1 MSQDKELEIQLQ
13 FLDEAQEYLD
23 TVEAALLG
31 LANSGVDSQKINAA
45 LRAAHSVKG
54 GAAMMGFQALSQLAH
69 RLEDSFK
76 VLKVQ
81 RNTIA
86 IDAELEWLLLSGL
99 DCLRR
104 VAEECRQRRSIDPGW
119 LNDQAHPIFDQL
131 RDRLGEPQAED
142 ANSVLSPEEGQD
154 VVRLIFETEVD
165 GCLQRLEIAIQDN
178 DPCLREEVEILAQEL
193 EGLGEMLQLPAF
205 TQLCQSI
212 SQHLT
217 ATDRIDAVAQ
227 AALEAWR
234 RSQAC
239 VLTGNYSALPNQI
252 QIEGVMVSEV
262 GTEATPFDWGTDAAS
277 GAIEPA
283 TVDTFFD
290 VAEFDQAFDAAEFD
304 AAAFNQTEFEQ
315 TEFEQTEF
323 EQTEFD
329 RSEFDYTD
337 QAATNSLADFEEFE
351 PTSETDPSF
360 VSESNDELSTESSS
374 LSVFD
379 PPEPESNT
387 PESNIPESNIP
398 ESNIPETSV
407 NVETQIIKA
416 DRAETQKDYPSR
428 ENHKTEFRI
437 ANDSSST
444 TVKEETQDNTV
455 RVPVK
460 HLNQLNDLL
469 GELTIERNRLDLHL
483 KRLRSLIRTMTL
495 RVQVLDQSNSQLRT
509 AYDRVSTKSTNS
521 TLPLLPAAVNAG
533 ISFESIPV
541 ADSNDYL
548 NDQFDERF
556 DALEMDRYNELHLLS
571 QEVMETIV
579 QIQEV
584 TSDVELGL
592 DDTEQINR
600 DLHKTTKQLQ
610 IGLSQVRM
618 RPLAD
623 VIDRFPK
630 AIRELSLQ
638 YSKPVQLKVH
648 GSNTLVDR
656 NILEA
661 LSDPLLHLIRNAF
674 DHGIEDPEARRSQG
688 KPEQGLIEIQA
699 FHRGNRT
706 IITVRDDGRGI
717 PLEKIRARARQ
728 MGLDEM
734 LLAAATDEELLSLIF
749 EPGFSTT
756 DRVTDLSGRGIGMD
770 VVRNNLKQVRG
781 EIRVSTEAGLGTTFT
796 LSVPFTLSIAR
807 VLLAESGGML
817 IAFPTDVIEEVTI
830 LQPDHVTSTA
840 GSEAL
845 RWQDQLLHLVRLSR
859 WLKFNCPRQMD
870 GLETPPTINDPAVLI
885 LNQGEQKIGLQ
896 IDRCWGE
903 QEVAIRKV
911 EGDLPLPPGF
921 NSCTIL
927 GDGRVVPLVSLSEM
941 LHWIASCDRSEF
953 LAADSSVANGL
964 PESTGRWLPAPTI
977 ISTRK
982 PTILVVDDS
991 INVRRLLALT
1001 LEKAGY
1007 QVAQAKDGQD
1017 AIDKLTA
1024 GLQVQAV
1031 ICDIEMPRLDGY
1043 GFLAKV
1049 KSNPTLEQLP
1059 VAMLTS
1065 RSGDKHRQLAMNL
1078 GATAYFSKP
1087 YNEQVLLQTLGRLID
1102 LAPAS

>member
-54 GAAMMGFQALSQLAH
+54 GAAMMGFQALSQLSH

-81 RNTIA
+81 KNTIA
-86 IDAELEWLLLSGL
+86 IDTDLEWLLLSGL

-104 VAEECRQRRSIDPGW
+104 VTEDCRQRRSIDAAW
-119 LNDQAHPIFDQL
+119 LNDHAQPIFDQL

-142 ANSVLSPEEGQD
+142 ATSVLSPEEGQD

-165 GCLQRLEIAIQDN
+165 GCLQRLETAIQTQ

-212 SQHLT
+212 AQHLT
-217 ATDRIDAVAQ
+217 STDRVVVVAQ

-239 VLTGNYSALPNQI
+239 VLTGNHSALPDRI
-252 QIEGVMVSEV
+252 QVEGVVISDAASPEI
-262 GTEATPFDWGTDAAS
+262 AAFDWGTES
-277 GAIEPA
+277 ISEAIEPA
-283 TVDTFFD
+283 VDPFFHSTD
-290 VAEFDQAFDAAEFD
+290 FEQSEFASAEFDDFNDTDRSPVEPLVDSDEFDVPAALASTELTNFELTGSELTKADQLDSEQVDAATPHSPTFHQESLDSF
-304 AAAFNQTEFEQ
+304 
-315 TEFEQTEF
+315 
-323 EQTEFD
+323 
-329 RSEFDYTD
+329 
-337 QAATNSLADFEEFE
+337 TNPF
-351 PTSETDPSF
+351 
-360 VSESNDELSTESSS
+360 S
-374 LSVFD
+374 LS
-379 PPEPESNT
+379 EL
-387 PESNIPESNIP
+387 
-398 ESNIPETSV
+398 
-407 NVETQIIKA
+407 
-416 DRAETQKDYPSR
+416 
-428 ENHKTEFRI
+428 
-437 ANDSSST
+437 DSSSVNT
-444 TVKEETQDNTV
+444 DYEAQIVKSDRSDAQTFHSPKDTYKAEFQISSDTASASFTEEIQDNTV

-460 HLNQLNDLL
+460 HLNHLNDLL

-495 RVQVLDQSNSQLRT
+495 RVQVLDQSNSQLRN
-509 AYDRVSTKSTNS
+509 AYDRVTTKSLTTSPLLLASANVEVPLESISTTNS
-521 TLPLLPAAVNAG
+521 ENHLHN
-533 ISFESIPV
+533 
-541 ADSNDYL
+541 
-548 NDQFDERF
+548 QFDERF

-584 TSDVELGL
+584 TSDIELGL

-618 RPLAD
+618 RPLSD
-623 VIDRFPK
+623 VVDRFPK

-638 YSKPVQLKVH
+638 YNKPVQLKVH

-674 DHGIEDPEARRSQG
+674 DHGIEDSETRRSHG

-717 PLEKIRARARQ
+717 SLEKIRSRAQQ

-807 VLLAESGGML
+807 VLLAEAGGML

-830 LQPDHVTSTA
+830 LEPEQVTNTA

-845 RWQDQLLHLVRLSR
+845 RWHDQLLQLIRLSR

-870 GLETPPTINDPAVLI
+870 GLETPPTINEPAVLI
-885 LNQGEQKIGLQ
+885 LNQADQRMGMQ

-903 QEVAIRKV
+903 QEVALRKV
-911 EGDLPLPPGF
+911 EGNLPLPPGF

-927 GDGRVVPLVSLSEM
+927 GDGRVVPLVSISEM
-941 LHWIASCDRSEF
+941 LHWIASCDRAEF
-953 LAADSSVANGL
+953 LTGDQAIAPSL
-964 PESTGRWLPAPTI
+964 PESGGGRLPAPTI
-977 ISTRK
+977 IPTRK

-1049 KSNPTLEQLP
+1049 KSTPTLEQLP

-1087 YNEQVLLQTLGRLID
+1087 YNEQVLLQTLSRLID